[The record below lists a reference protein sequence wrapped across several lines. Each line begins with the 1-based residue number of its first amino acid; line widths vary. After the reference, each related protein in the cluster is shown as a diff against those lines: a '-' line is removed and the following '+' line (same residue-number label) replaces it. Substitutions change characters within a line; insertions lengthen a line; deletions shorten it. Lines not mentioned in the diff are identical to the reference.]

1 MSASSSPDPGSSP
14 PASAG
19 LCGCVVGDAEREVF
33 DIARRRALQVLAGEP
48 DLTVFATWCLGLLQG
63 VAPGSVRHAACD
75 GVLSALTSDR
85 PAPM

>member
-1 MSASSSPDPGSSP
+1 MSASSSPNPGSTQSEGFGP
-14 PASAG
+14 HPS
-19 LCGCVVGDAEREVF
+19 VVGDAEREAF
-33 DIARRRALQVLAGEP
+33 AAARAGALRVLAGEP